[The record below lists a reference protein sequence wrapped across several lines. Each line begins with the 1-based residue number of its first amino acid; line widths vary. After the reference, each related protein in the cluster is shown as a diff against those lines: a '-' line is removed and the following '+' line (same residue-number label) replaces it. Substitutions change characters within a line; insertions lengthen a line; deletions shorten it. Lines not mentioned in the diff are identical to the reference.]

1 MGVRLVHDKLPSDF
15 QFIARGNVA
24 AMIRQWRRRVDYVAG
39 NWRRMRQALFSRYD
53 ARAGAT
59 APKGRTM
66 TINARPV
73 GDLLRSWRQRRRL
86 SQLDLACEAN
96 ISTRHLSFI
105 ETGRSQPSRE
115 MLMHLAEQLE
125 MPLRERN
132 RLLLA
137 AGFAPPFTERCMQ
150 DPEFAAVR
158 KAVDLVLAGHEPF
171 PALAIDRRWQL
182 LAANRALTPV
192 FDGIAGELLQPPVNV
207 LRVSLHPTGLAPR
220 IANLREWRTHLLARL
235 RHQID
240 VTADP
245 DLIALLEE
253 LQAYPIPDA
262 TSDISPAQQEDVGV
276 AIPLRLITS
285 MGLLSFLS
293 TTTVFGTPVDITL
306 SELAIEA
313 FFPADAHTG
322 EAMRQLASSQG

>member
-1 MGVRLVHDKLPSDF
+1 
-15 QFIARGNVA
+15 
-24 AMIRQWRRRVDYVAG
+24 
-39 NWRRMRQALFSRYD
+39 
-53 ARAGAT
+53 
-59 APKGRTM
+59 
-66 TINARPV
+66 V
-73 GDLLRSWRQRRRL
+73 GELLRSWRQRRRL

-105 ETGRSQPSRE
+105 ETGRSQPSRD

-132 RLLLA
+132 VLLLA
-137 AGFAPPFTERCMQ
+137 GGFAPSFSERRLQ
-150 DPEFAAVR
+150 DPEFAAAR
-158 KAVDLVLAGHEPF
+158 KAVDLVLAAHEPF
-171 PALAIDRRWQL
+171 PALAIDRHWHL
-182 LAANRALTPV
+182 VAANNALTHLL
-192 FDGIAGELLQPPVNV
+192 DGIAIELRRPPVNV
-207 LRVSLHPTGLAPR
+207 LRLSLHPAGLAPR

-245 DLIALLEE
+245 DLRNLLDE
-253 LQAYPIPDA
+253 LQAYPVPDA

-276 AIPLRLITS
+276 AIPMRLIS
-285 MGLLSFLS
+285 PMGLLSFLS

-313 FFPADAHTG
+313 FFPADAHTS
-322 EAMRQLASSQG
+322 EAMRSLSQPAPHALKA